1 MSSLP
6 PLSLPRFHVNKL
18 THTHKDPKAA
28 QTHLTQEE
36 PFEVAETVEEEA
48 APEMAD
54 QAQAQPDL
62 PAQPILPEIDT
73 GIILERLEAAMSGL
87 ERSAL
92 AHSQQLVSDF
102 IRAAF
107 PNLSEAFLA
116 DEVLTATEAMAPN
129 EVERLTLTVPAAF
142 ESAFQRSI
150 QASSRMTEVCELKVH
165 DANEDILVD
174 VDWCSGGLAFDM
186 TAFLESSLG
195 RLTGPTHMQEGQD
208 V

>member
-6 PLSLPRFHVNKL
+6 PLTLPRFHVNKL
-18 THTHKDPKAA
+18 THAHKDPKAA
-28 QTHLTQEE
+28 QTPLPQEE
-36 PFEVAETVEEEA
+36 AFEVAERVEDDTTLEMEA
-48 APEMAD
+48 ED
-54 QAQAQPDL
+54 QGMPDMPTQPL
-62 PAQPILPEIDT
+62 LPEIDT
-73 GIILERLEAAMSGL
+73 GMILERLEAAMTGL
-87 ERSAL
+87 ERTAL
-92 AHSQQLVSDF
+92 SHSQQLVSDF

-116 DEVLTATEAMAPN
+116 EEVLTAAKSMAPN

-150 QASSRMTEVCELKVH
+150 QASPKMTEVCELKIH
-165 DANEDILVD
+165 DANEDIVVD
-174 VDWCSGGLAFDM
+174 VDWRSGGLAFDM

-195 RLTGPTHMQEGQD
+195 RLTGPTHTQEGQD

>member
-1 MSSLP
+1 
-6 PLSLPRFHVNKL
+6 L
-18 THTHKDPKAA
+18 THTHKDPKTA
-28 QTHLTQEE
+28 QTPLPQEE
-36 PFEVAETVEEEA
+36 AFEVAETVEEEA
-48 APEMAD
+48 GPEMAED
-54 QAQAQPDL
+54 AQGLPEL
-62 PAQPILPEIDT
+62 PAQPMLPEIDT
-73 GIILERLEAAMSGL
+73 GIILERLEAAMNGL
-87 ERSAL
+87 ERFAL

-116 DEVLTATEAMAPN
+116 EEVLTATQSMAPN
-129 EVERLTLTVPAAF
+129 EVDRLTLTVPAAF

-150 QASSRMTEVCELKVH
+150 QASSKMTEVCELKVH
-165 DANEDILVD
+165 DATDDILVD
-174 VDWCSGGLAFDM
+174 VDWRSGGLAFDM

>member
-28 QTHLTQEE
+28 QTPLPQEE
-36 PFEVAETVEEEA
+36 AFEVAESVADDT
-48 APEMAD
+48 APEME
-54 QAQAQPDL
+54 AQAEFMPEV
-62 PAQPILPEIDT
+62 PAQPLLPEIDT
-73 GIILERLEAAMSGL
+73 GMILERLEAAMSGL

-92 AHSQQLVSDF
+92 THSQQLVSDF

-116 DEVLTATEAMAPN
+116 DEVLTATESMAPN

-142 ESAFQRSI
+142 ETAFQRSI
-150 QASSRMTEVCELKVH
+150 QASPRMTEVCELKVH
-165 DANEDILVD
+165 DANDDILVD
-174 VDWCSGGLAFDM
+174 VDWRSGGLAFDM

-195 RLTGPTHMQEGQD
+195 RLTGPTHTQEGQD